1 MSSAP
6 ELNENEFALKVIR
19 ALDENASNIPAAAS
33 DRLALARRA
42 ALARKKPEKVPVAAF
57 TPAFTSASPAFA
69 GAAGGLGSGGG
80 LGDEPR
86 ARKGLSARLGG
97 FGLAWPVLA
106 LAVALA
112 GVAYWEDQERKAE
125 LADIDAAMMSD
136 SLPLDA
142 YLDHGFNA
150 YLTRNH

>member
-6 ELNENEFALKVIR
+6 ELNENEFALKLIL
-19 ALDENASNIPAAAS
+19 ALDENASKIPAAAS

-57 TPAFTSASPAFA
+57 TPAFTPAFA
-69 GAAGGLGSGGG
+69 GAAGGLGNAGGSGG
-80 LGDEPR
+80 EPSH
-86 ARKGLSARLGG
+86 KGLFARIGG
-97 FGLAWPVLA
+97 FGLALPVLA